1 MSIAGGRSDEKPS
14 GRHKAP
20 KALRHLRRTLT
31 EEMARKAFSKVFNRP
46 PHTDAE
52 LELFV
57 ENYTLERY
65 NAGHDKWPEQ
75 QAK

>member
-1 MSIAGGRSDEKPS
+1 MAVVNGPWDDEPL

-20 KALRHLRRTLT
+20 KALRYLRRTLT
-31 EEMARKAFSKVFNRP
+31 AEMARKAFTKVFNRP
-46 PHTDAE
+46 PHSDAE

-65 NAGHDKWPEQ
+65 NAGHDKWPEE